1 MNPKFLR
8 LLGGNEAYYPRTLEM
23 QFARVFDK
31 LLELWETKQ
40 ADAYLQDLM
49 MNTRGG
55 TRKGFPPEVASEI
68 FRLANYYND
77 LHELDKP
84 LDVWSLSQDKDLD
97 FSQVAQVDYKF
108 TTKGFLQA
116 VEEGNSALALRLI
129 DGGTNLNVRDERN
142 WTPLIMAA
150 AAGHHEIVL
159 HLLMASAP
167 LDARDLQGYSA
178 LHWAAF
184 NGHAKV
190 VKLLLRHGHEADVHS
205 HDGWTPLMMAAR
217 HGAFLICA
225 LLIEQGADV
234 NAQNKDGLSALHK
247 AVIKGHAQVVKLLL
261 SRNAD
266 PDAKSNAGTLTIDM
280 ALAAGNEE
288 VIELLRL
295 A

>member
-1 MNPKFLR
+1 MNQKFLK
-8 LLGGNEAYYPRTLEM
+8 LLGGNEAYYPRALET
-23 QFARVFDK
+23 QFARVFNK

-84 LDVWSLSQDKDLD
+84 LDVWSLDRDVIH
-97 FSQVAQVDYKF
+97 SQVAKVDYKF
-108 TTKGFLQA
+108 TSKGFLQA
-116 VEEGNSALALRLI
+116 VEEGDTELAVRLI
-129 DGGTNLNVRDERN
+129 DGGTNLNIRDERN
-142 WTPLIMAA
+142 WTPLIIAA
-150 AAGHHEIVL
+150 AAGYQEIVL
-159 HLLMASAP
+159 HLLMASVP
-167 LDARDLQGYSA
+167 LDARDFQGYTA

-184 NGHAKV
+184 NDHPKI
-190 VKLLLRHGHEADVHS
+190 VKLLLRHGHEADVRS

-217 HGAFLICA
+217 HGSFLICA

-234 NAQNKDGLSALHK
+234 NAQNKDGMSALHK

-266 PDAKSNAGTLTIDM
+266 PDAKNNAGTLTIDM